1 MQRSF
6 IAADPHI
13 CCRSL
18 LASWFFQ
25 RCGGRRFLHD
35 SLFGLLGL
43 AARRSILGQT
53 IWRRQSMRHTL
64 RQVTITTQPQLE
76 RSTQPFQATV
86 SLPKKNIRKKVLTR
100 LETCAPALHLPF
112 DLPCLQSGLHQLA
125 RKSRAWSTC
134 ACSGPSGDQTP
145 HSAAGRIPA

>member
-1 MQRSF
+1 MTRLHGFSGHTASVFGLYCFKIKLAKIKSAQKKMQRSF

-86 SLPKKNIRKKVLTR
+86 SLPKKNIRKKSFNTTR
-100 LETCAPALHLPF
+100 NL
-112 DLPCLQSGLHQLA
+112 
-125 RKSRAWSTC
+125 RA
-134 ACSGPSGDQTP
+134 
-145 HSAAGRIPA
+145 SASSSI